1 MIVPSRAKRDLE
13 NENYYNVI
21 NGYKELFLQ
30 VDRNGKYVVPEVY
43 KSGTQ
48 FDELF
53 SLYKLDR
60 KMRNTLLEYLL
71 VFETHIKSRI
81 AYYFSE
87 KYQEPHSYLYFKNY
101 SNDPS
106 KTDDIVKMVA
116 TFSSIMS
123 NRRNKPLKHYINTH
137 NGVPLW
143 ILVNYITLGSISKMY
158 NNLDDNLRIK
168 IAKDFK
174 NKLKREYHI
183 KLQIDPKDIDSVLQQ
198 AHMFRNVC
206 AHEERL
212 YDYKIAKSLSKS
224 NIFANYNKVY
234 KKSYTPTMNGSYI
247 FDLVIT
253 LSLFLN
259 KTDFKKLVKKLNNQ
273 MNSYVNDFKTISIQD
288 LYYKMNFPQN
298 KTFIDLI

>member
-81 AYYFSE
+81 AYYFS
-87 KYQEPHSYLYFKNY
+87 
-101 SNDPS
+101 
-106 KTDDIVKMVA
+106 
-116 TFSSIMS
+116 
-123 NRRNKPLKHYINTH
+123 
-137 NGVPLW
+137 
-143 ILVNYITLGSISKMY
+143 
-158 NNLDDNLRIK
+158 
-168 IAKDFK
+168 
-174 NKLKREYHI
+174 
-183 KLQIDPKDIDSVLQQ
+183 
-198 AHMFRNVC
+198 
-206 AHEERL
+206 
-212 YDYKIAKSLSKS
+212 
-224 NIFANYNKVY
+224 
-234 KKSYTPTMNGSYI
+234 
-247 FDLVIT
+247 
-253 LSLFLN
+253 
-259 KTDFKKLVKKLNNQ
+259 KKLNNQ
-273 MNSYVNDFKTISIQD
+273 MDSYVNDFKTISIQD